1 MGWVANFGYAGN
13 DGVALSGRE
22 SVEVRERIGHK
33 QKVVM
38 EEGEEG
44 NR

>member
-1 MGWVANFGYAGN
+1 M
-13 DGVALSGRE
+13 LPCRGRE
-22 SVEVRERIGHK
+22 SVEVRERIGHM

-44 NR
+44 NIKFKL

>member
-1 MGWVANFGYAGN
+1 MLLCRGSA
-13 DGVALSGRE
+13 

-44 NR
+44 NIKFKL